1 MERKEYKR
9 RISLEKDFMNYS
21 IDDRLFGV
29 LYYLATFHIEQ
40 DIYYL
45 TKKKFQ
51 QKKAEIK
58 MVCTAEGDAISTQQL
73 NRLIK
78 KLKDNNLIV
87 EQQIKTNNKMVDAYV
102 FPKPPE
108 TSLRYQLI
116 DNEMLWYVVSTRNKQ
131 AVKIY
136 TYLVNKFLWKQ
147 QTQELYTFT
156 KKELLT
162 ALGYSSKSDNKLA
175 LSMVGNILESFQRE
189 GIVEI
194 AEFFEEIT
202 LDNSQTV
209 PSHKYRLVNI
219 LLKKSDLKT
228 VN

>member
-1 MERKEYKR
+1 
-9 RISLEKDFMNYS
+9 
-21 IDDRLFGV
+21 
-29 LYYLATFHIEQ
+29 
-40 DIYYL
+40 
-45 TKKKFQ
+45 
-51 QKKAEIK
+51 
-58 MVCTAEGDAISTQQL
+58 MVCAAEDDTISTQQL

-136 TYLVNKFLWKQ
+136 TYLVNKFLWKR

-162 ALGYSSKSDNKLA
+162 AIGYSSKSDNKLA
-175 LSMVGNILESFQRE
+175 LSMIGNILESFQRE
-189 GIVEI
+189 GIIEI
-194 AEFFEEIT
+194 AEFFEEVT
-202 LDNSQTV
+202 LNNSQTI

-219 LLKKSDLKT
+219 LLKRDELKT
-228 VN
+228 IN